1 MCRLCHNDEESIDH
15 IVNKCEAIT
24 RTCNIPDVYSIEKD
38 VVEAVVKRV
47 KEFIKFAEEKET

>member
-1 MCRLCHNDEESIDH
+1 MITFN

-38 VVEAVVKRV
+38 VVETVVKRV